1 MVPWS
6 VLILYNLISS
16 VYFIYDLG
24 CCIVQPSGKTG
35 MLPSDLSIIDKVLN
49 LSIYLSTPNH
59 SNFNIR
65 ILNNATMSCHKI
77 KDIF

>member
-49 LSIYLSTPNH
+49 LSIYLSIYLH
-59 SNFNIR
+59 LIIALL
-65 ILNNATMSCHKI
+65 ILGFGI
-77 KDIF
+77 Y